1 MGFATIA
8 VKFASLN
15 FHLEISL
22 MFFTKRQVFI
32 LFYVI
37 FFILCNGFDLKVK
50 STTLDP
56 PPSTLD
62 MGPSTLD
69 PRQRDRLLQRAESIV
84 APIKSSRS
92 HRSLRCNYFLVIL
105 NLLIFLCQVQI
116 WTWPPTK
123 TITAKASFINP
134 TKQKTTMR
142 KKTSARYM
150 TKTIK
155 VLKVYFLK
163 HNELKTQ

>member
-8 VKFASLN
+8 VKCASLN

-22 MFFTKRQVFI
+22 IFFTKRQVFV

-62 MGPSTLD
+62 SRPSTLD
-69 PRQRDRLLQRAESIV
+69 PRQRDRLLQWAESVV

-92 HRSLRCNYFLVIL
+92 HRSLRCNYFLVIQPFNFSMSST
-105 NLLIFLCQVQI
+105 NLDLAPDEDYHCEGKF
-116 WTWPPTK
+116 
-123 TITAKASFINP
+123 
-134 TKQKTTMR
+134 
-142 KKTSARYM
+142 Y
-150 TKTIK
+150 
-155 VLKVYFLK
+155 
-163 HNELKTQ
+163 